1 MTLAATFI
9 LIGRIVFGLF
19 FLIAGLRN
27 FAGFKARIPSKTNY
41 GWNLPAPI
49 VALGFA
55 TQLVGGLSLIL
66 GFWTLWGAALL
77 IVFLVLATAM
87 YHNLF
92 LFRGKERD
100 PHLYLVLVNITLAAG
115 LLMIIGLSL

>member
-1 MTLAATFI
+1 MTIAATLI
-9 LIGRIVFGLF
+9 LIGRIIFGLF

-27 FAGFKARIPSKTNY
+27 FAGFKSRIPSKTNY

-55 TQLVGGLSLIL
+55 MQLVGGLSLIA
-66 GFWTLWGAALL
+66 GFWTVWGAALL

-87 YHNLF
+87 YHNMF
-92 LFRGKERD
+92 LFHGKERD
-100 PHLYLVLVNITLAAG
+100 PHLYLVLVNITLASG
-115 LLMIIGLSL
+115 LLMIIGLAL

>member
-1 MTLAATFI
+1 MARESPQGGRGDLMTLTATLI

-41 GWNLPAPI
+41 GWELPPPI

-55 TQLVGGLSLIL
+55 MQLLGGLSLVF
-66 GFWTLWGAALL
+66 GFLTLYGAALL
-77 IVFLVLATAM
+77 ILFLALATSL
-87 YHNLF
+87 YHN
-92 LFRGKERD
+92 
-100 PHLYLVLVNITLAAG
+100 
-115 LLMIIGLSL
+115 

>member
-1 MTLAATFI
+1 MTLAATLI
-9 LIGRIVFGLF
+9 LIGRITFGLF
-19 FLIAGLRN
+19 FVIAGLRN
-27 FAGFKARIPSKTNY
+27 FAGFKSRIPSRTNY
-41 GWNLPAPI
+41 GWDLPPPI

-55 TQLVGGLSLIL
+55 MQLVGGLSLVL
-66 GFWTLWGAALL
+66 GLWTVWGAALL

-92 LFRGKERD
+92 LFQGKERD

-115 LLMIIGLSL
+115 LLQIIGLAL